1 MSTPKENIIDV
12 QYKFESD
19 SEQNVFQ
26 QFSLPID
33 TSSPLKLFEQ
43 EQAYFK
49 QAKSI
54 EQNDKEMLSL
64 YDGIT
69 QLYVLTIAQLKEN
82 PSYVYIM
89 KNCKEHVDEIIGLI
103 DEYLQRTEDVKIDDL
118 KASIIPGGANSKKI
132 DIKIVCFHL
141 NNYIQVHQFANQ
153 FIIKEGIVKL
163 ITLMENTRGVTQ
175 AHACDAFASLLEYMN
190 ACQYV
195 EENEELKYPF
205 FNLLCNKTNK
215 VKITENML
223 KVFIKIGAYFRNQ
236 NKPTK
241 FYTFFYEAAERY
253 SRENSVPIMQP
264 MVNLINDSYQQF
276 IFYSIALVTQFINY
290 CKPQKAEERSQL
302 INIVA
307 ELNYGGM
314 EKILEKYKEN
324 AQVRDYYQKY
334 KEAIKEII
342 NSYEYQTQIYKNQIR
357 KYEESYIEMSRKVE
371 FVSNNQK
378 YYDELVDDF
387 LYFKKLSESCMQT
400 AGLFEPNNI
409 GERYDNR
416 INRNII
422 IDENMRINLKK
433 LLEKN
438 PDDVVKLQKVVD
450 MLKQQL
456 NQMIDENKMLT
467 ERVNA
472 FKIKREN
479 MFEDDM
485 DYEDADYLKE
495 NEILR
500 TNIAVLASY
509 IKKEE
514 LNVDIKP
521 MTEDEMLIQKRIHNK
536 IGYAHRKGSFT
547 KKPQETKDN
556 VKPNESTKTTTPPQ
570 TQKPSSIPPVP
581 GSQPSSIPP
590 VPGSKP
596 SSVPPVPA
604 PPNSVPLPPPVPGVP
619 PLPGSVPSIPKVPG
633 APSVPGVPGAPSF
646 IPMKPLIQP
655 TKKAIKLPTKVKTLA
670 WNRIIMN
677 PSISNSIWK
686 NIKESNIKIE
696 DVVSL
701 FAIKQTPK
709 PSTVEVKKPVNT
721 TVSFLNGKR
730 LQSVG
735 ITMAK
740 LPSIEKVKQALE
752 TMDSSLVSD
761 SQVEALNRE
770 YFKPEEIEEYKTFTD
785 PKTKFGKQEEYLIAL

>member
-324 AQVRDYYQKY
+324 TLV
-334 KEAIKEII
+334 I
-342 NSYEYQTQIYKNQIR
+342 
-357 KYEESYIEMSRKVE
+357 
-371 FVSNNQK
+371 FLSN
-378 YYDELVDDF
+378 
-387 LYFKKLSESCMQT
+387 
-400 AGLFEPNNI
+400 LFGN
-409 GERYDNR
+409 Y
-416 INRNII
+416 
-422 IDENMRINLKK
+422 
-433 LLEKN
+433 
-438 PDDVVKLQKVVD
+438 
-450 MLKQQL
+450 
-456 NQMIDENKMLT
+456 
-467 ERVNA
+467 A
-472 FKIKREN
+472 F
-479 MFEDDM
+479 
-485 DYEDADYLKE
+485 E
-495 NEILR
+495 NEFD
-500 TNIAVLASY
+500 S
-509 IKKEE
+509 
-514 LNVDIKP
+514 
-521 MTEDEMLIQKRIHNK
+521 
-536 IGYAHRKGSFT
+536 
-547 KKPQETKDN
+547 
-556 VKPNESTKTTTPPQ
+556 
-570 TQKPSSIPPVP
+570 
-581 GSQPSSIPP
+581 
-590 VPGSKP
+590 
-596 SSVPPVPA
+596 
-604 PPNSVPLPPPVPGVP
+604 
-619 PLPGSVPSIPKVPG
+619 
-633 APSVPGVPGAPSF
+633 
-646 IPMKPLIQP
+646 
-655 TKKAIKLPTKVKTLA
+655 
-670 WNRIIMN
+670 MN
-677 PSISNSIWK
+677 
-686 NIKESNIKIE
+686 
-696 DVVSL
+696 L
-701 FAIKQTPK
+701 
-709 PSTVEVKKPVNT
+709 VNT
-721 TVSFLNGKR
+721 F
-730 LQSVG
+730 
-735 ITMAK
+735 
-740 LPSIEKVKQALE
+740 
-752 TMDSSLVSD
+752 
-761 SQVEALNRE
+761 
-770 YFKPEEIEEYKTFTD
+770 
-785 PKTKFGKQEEYLIAL
+785 